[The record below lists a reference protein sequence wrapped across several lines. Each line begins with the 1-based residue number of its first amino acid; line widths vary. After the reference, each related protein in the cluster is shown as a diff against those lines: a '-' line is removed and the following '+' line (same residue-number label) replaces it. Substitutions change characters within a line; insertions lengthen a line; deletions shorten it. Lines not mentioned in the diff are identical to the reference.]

1 LFDRGKQPFNQ
12 QMRYQLLQLQQADPQ
27 LRLGLPY
34 LFSLECRVL
43 ALRNND
49 VATLEAYDQFIS
61 LPDFSTH

>member
-1 LFDRGKQPFNQ
+1 
-12 QMRYQLLQLQQADPQ
+12 MRYQLLQLQQADPQ

-34 LFSLECRVL
+34 LFGLECRAL
-43 ALRNND
+43 ALRNHD